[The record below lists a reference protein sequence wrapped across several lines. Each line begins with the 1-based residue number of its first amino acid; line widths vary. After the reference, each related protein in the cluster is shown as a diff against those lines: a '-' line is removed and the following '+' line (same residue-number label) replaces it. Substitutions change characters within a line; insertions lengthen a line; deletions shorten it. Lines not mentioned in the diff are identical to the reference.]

1 MNITEFWALIA
12 KSHKEAFGNTEV
24 QADNL
29 ITHFVHA
36 PLQESIDFQL
46 LFESQMN
53 RTYRADLLAMAV
65 FLLGKS
71 VLEEDADEDRFDYF
85 RGWLIAQGEEAVEN
99 ALKNP
104 DSIANLLEKDEKGE
118 CICESETIL
127 YIGDI
132 AYEERTGKDNF
143 YDLCEGHSEVE
154 VVLQGKEWRYDMAN
168 LKAKFPN
175 VAKFLGV

>member
-12 KSHKEAFGNTEV
+12 KSNKDAFGNTEV

-36 PLQESIDFQL
+36 PLQESIDFQRH
-46 LFESQMN
+46 FETQMN
-53 RTYRADLLAMAV
+53 RTYRTDLLAMAV

-71 VLEEDADEDRFDYF
+71 VLDEDADEDRFDYF
-85 RGWLIAQGEEAVEN
+85 RGWLIAQGEEAVEKV
-99 ALKNP
+99 LQNP
-104 DSIANLLEKDEKGE
+104 DSIANLLEKDENGE

-127 YIGDI
+127 YVGDI

-143 YDLCEGHSEVE
+143 YDLYEVDSDME
-154 VVLQGKEWRYDMAN
+154 IVLQGKEWDYGMAN

-175 VAKFLGV
+175 VAKFLGA